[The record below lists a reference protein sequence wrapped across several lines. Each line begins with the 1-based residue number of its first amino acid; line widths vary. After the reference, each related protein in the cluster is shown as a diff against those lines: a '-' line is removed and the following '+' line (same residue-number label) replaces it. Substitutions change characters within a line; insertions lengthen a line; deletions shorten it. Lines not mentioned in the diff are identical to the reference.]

1 MSLSLAVST
10 AYIAQLDGPAE
21 MVRALAALPIEG
33 VEIDYRLKGRTLK
46 ELLPLLKAAG
56 LPVVSLH
63 HPVPL
68 PNDLELLAASA
79 DRLSLSSPIRDE
91 REAGLRAA
99 QRTLE
104 LASDLEAAV
113 VVFHLGTI
121 AELEPLWPDFRR
133 HYLEK
138 IVDSEEAAE
147 FRAEAVERRRELA
160 QPFVER
166 AMLALDKL
174 LPRAERL
181 GVRIALENR
190 YHFHEVPSP
199 LEIEIILETF
209 RGGNIGYWHDTGH
222 AAVQERVGF
231 AQQRALLEVFGGS
244 LLGVH
249 LHDVRDLDDHLSPG
263 AGTLDWPALAPL
275 LSKAPIKVLEVFPP
289 APPEQVAEGIALLH
303 ETGVL

>member
-1 MSLSLAVST
+1 LSLAVST
-10 AYIAQLDGPAE
+10 AYVAQLDGATE
-21 MVRALAALPIEG
+21 MVRALSALDVSG
-33 VEIDYRLKGRTLK
+33 VEIDYRLKRRTLK

-56 LPVVSLH
+56 LAVVSLH

-68 PNDLELLAASA
+68 PNDLELSAASA
-79 DRLSLSSPIRDE
+79 DRLSLSSPNRDE

-104 LASDLEAAV
+104 LASDLEAGA

-138 IVDSEEAAE
+138 IVASEEAAE

-160 QPFVER
+160 QPLVER
-166 AMLALDKL
+166 ALRALDKL

-181 GVRIALENR
+181 GVRVAIENR

-199 LEIEIILETF
+199 LEIEIILDTF

-231 AQQRALLEVFGGS
+231 AQQRALLEIFGGS

-275 LSKAPIKVLEVFPP
+275 LAKAPLKVLEVYPP
-289 APPEQVAEGIALLH
+289 VPPEQVTEGIALLH
-303 ETGVL
+303 ETGVV